1 MTYWHMQV
9 SSKAHLRGRL
19 KRILEEKSLIDF
31 EDIEENEEIINK
43 FRENVKVNDLILIKN
58 RDRPIVLVQI
68 LESLKNIE
76 SANSYQCKVEIIDWA
91 TTTMDRYPLGSITQE
106 LQSINPNSNLAYS
119 YIQKWYKQGKKT
131 LINGIKL
138 RKLYIDDYNNGMIKN
153 LEIGF
158 IDKDDKPLHI
168 IVLAGINGSGKTTL
182 LEYIQKNHF
191 LNIGAFY
198 ANNKNFIEIEE
209 NNEIK
214 FLNNKAK
221 KKKKENNDYLEQVSN
236 RNGIAMILSED
247 NGLFL
252 NDLDKKILYIKAYE
266 DIVIKDIKQ
275 NILEFYRRESRE
287 IDSYSETVNSLKNFI
302 NKIFDGLEINFFLE
316 DVDDISKEKEVV
328 QFKNSSGLI
337 FGIERLSTGE
347 KTLLSKVLN
356 LYFKDIKNQIIL
368 IDEPELSLHPSWQN
382 KVLSIYERFAKEY
395 NCQIILATHSP
406 HIIRSAK
413 NEYIRVL
420 KKDKVTNEIKIL
432 NNLKAHGRDINS
444 VLFDVMGEV
453 LYRPDEFRKKIDRL
467 FYAIED
473 EKNYE
478 LSKKLFDELK
488 EDYGENDSVILEAKM
503 LISMTFGE

>member
-1 MTYWHMQV
+1 MTYWHMQL

-19 KRILEEKSLIDF
+19 KRILEENSLIYF
-31 EDIEENEEIINK
+31 GDIEENKEIINK

-91 TTTMDRYPLGSITQE
+91 TITMDSYPLGSITQE
-106 LQSINPNSNLAYS
+106 LQAINPNSSLAYS
-119 YIQKWYKQGKKT
+119 YIQKWYEQGKET

-153 LEIGF
+153 FEIDF

-182 LEYIQKNHF
+182 LEYIEKNHL

-198 ANNKNFIEIEE
+198 ADNKNFIELEE
-209 NNEIK
+209 NNKIK
-214 FLNNKAK
+214 FLNNEAK
-221 KKKKENNDYLEQVSN
+221 KKKKGIDNYLKRIAEIEGMAGISYDENELYID
-236 RNGIAMILSED
+236 
-247 NGLFL
+247 
-252 NDLDKKILYIKAYE
+252 DLDKKILYIKAYE
-266 DIVIKDIKQ
+266 NNVIIDIKQ

-287 IDSYSETVNSLKNFI
+287 IDSYSETVNSLKIFI

-328 QFKNSSGLI
+328 QFKNSSGLV

-347 KTLLSKVLN
+347 KTLLSKVLS

-406 HIIRSAK
+406 HIIGSAK

-488 EDYGENDSVILEAKM
+488 EDYGENDSIILEAKM